1 MFDFNKRIL
10 SGFVTPFSSE
20 IITKC
25 LPISFNLTYF
35 SSSEFFKEEYHREL
49 DKMWKGALQKAGIID
64 GTAKEK
70 KAPPK
75 IHINDADR
83 NCRDVFSCDVLIKLK
98 VTLKHS
104 RLI

>member
-1 MFDFNKRIL
+1 
-10 SGFVTPFSSE
+10 
-20 IITKC
+20 
-25 LPISFNLTYF
+25 
-35 SSSEFFKEEYHREL
+35 
-49 DKMWKGALQKAGIID
+49 MWKGALQKAGIID

-98 VTLKHS
+98 VTFNHS